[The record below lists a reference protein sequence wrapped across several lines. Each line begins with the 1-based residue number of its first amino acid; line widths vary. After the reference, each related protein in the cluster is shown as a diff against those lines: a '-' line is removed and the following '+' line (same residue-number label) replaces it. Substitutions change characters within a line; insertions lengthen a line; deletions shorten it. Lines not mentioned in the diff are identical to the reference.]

1 MQSIL
6 VPIEQHTFADSI
18 METALMHASQFNSYI
33 EGIALGPDI
42 SDIVVADVPIGG
54 TIFDEK
60 TRREM
65 ADESRAQFERFM
77 QSKQVGRFDPKV
89 EAPGYGWSNEQVT
102 DVGLGAYGRVFDLIV
117 VGRPGSGAQRARK
130 ATLEAAL
137 FESGRPLLI
146 APPTPPKS
154 MGSTIL
160 IAWNASSETAR
171 TVAFA
176 TAWLRLAK
184 RVIVLTV
191 AGGSVAGGPP
201 GELLA
206 TNLKRRGI
214 DAEAVSMDDQSLT
227 TGQAI
232 LAKAQQLGAD
242 LLIKGGYTQSR
253 LRQMIFGGAT
263 SHILAKAELPVFMAH

>member
-1 MQSIL
+1 MYSIL
-6 VPIEQHTFADSI
+6 VPVEQHTFTDAI
-18 METALMHASQFNSYI
+18 LETALMHASHFNSYV

-65 ADESRAQFERFM
+65 ADEARAQFERFM
-77 QSKQVGRFDPKV
+77 GERKIPRFDPKADAV
-89 EAPGYGWSNEQVT
+89 GYGWSSEQVT
-102 DVGLGAYGRVFDLIV
+102 DVGLGAYGRVFDLVV
-117 VGRPGSGAQRARK
+117 VGRPGAGAQRARK

-146 APPTPPKS
+146 APPTAPKS
-154 MGSTIL
+154 MGTTIL
-160 IAWNASSETAR
+160 VAWNASSETAR

-176 TAWLRLAK
+176 TPLLKLAT
-184 RVIVLTV
+184 RVVVLTV
-191 AGGSVAGGPP
+191 AGGVVAGGPP

-206 TNLKRRGI
+206 ANLKRRGV
-214 DAEAVSMDDQSLT
+214 DAEAVTTDDPSLT

-232 LAKAQQLGAD
+232 LAKAQQIGAD